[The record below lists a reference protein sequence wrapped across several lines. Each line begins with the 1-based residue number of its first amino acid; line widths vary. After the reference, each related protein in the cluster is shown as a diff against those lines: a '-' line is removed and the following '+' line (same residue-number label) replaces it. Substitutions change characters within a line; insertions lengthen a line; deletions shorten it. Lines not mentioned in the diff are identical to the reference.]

1 MKVISESIR
10 NFWEGFVSFY
20 TALYKEVKNWK

>member
-1 MKVISESIR
+1 MKILSESLK

-20 TALYKEVKNWK
+20 TALYKELKNW